1 MSTSID
7 TPVLTVTD
15 DALETILGLRAAEE
29 DGDTLA
35 LRVEI
40 TGSRGAD
47 YTYDLAFEPLAEAA
61 EDDAVYQQGDL
72 SVWIP
77 AESVENL
84 MGATLDLPGVP
95 GQGGLVL
102 RNPNRPDP
110 LAASPFV
117 GGDIEL
123 TGDTAEKIRQLLDA
137 AGQPGAGQP
146 RRLRHA
152 DRRRRRQGDRRDGR
166 RLPGLRGQ
174 RHDPARRH
182 RAGHQGPRAGDH
194 RGGRRHRPRVRR
206 EPLLHLSSTLS
217 SPAAMQADA
226 ERGWPP
232 RRPPGCGAGARGGRA
247 RRGAR

>member
-1 MSTSID
+1 MSTGID

-47 YTYDLAFEPLAEAA
+47 YTYDLAFEALAEAA

-77 AESVENL
+77 AESVEHL

-110 LAASPFV
+110 SGPAPSSAATSSSPATRRRRSVSSSTSRSTRRWPATAASP
-117 GGDIEL
+117 
-123 TGDTAEKIRQLLDA
+123 R
-137 AGQPGAGQP
+137 
-146 RRLRHA
+146 
-152 DRRRRRQGDRRDGR
+152 
-166 RLPGLRGQ
+166 
-174 RHDPARRH
+174 
-182 RAGHQGPRAGDH
+182 
-194 RGGRRHRPRVRR
+194 
-206 EPLLHLSSTLS
+206 
-217 SPAAMQADA
+217 
-226 ERGWPP
+226 
-232 RRPPGCGAGARGGRA
+232 
-247 RRGAR
+247 